1 MSIYIFTIR
10 DKKTKKLLHAEG
22 IIDYH
27 CRPNFNLDSQ
37 YLTPKDRDTVCFYEY
52 NGKYCYDEEIRHL
65 LNYEFEKVIFSLE
78 EYVFD
83 SETTL
88 KKK

>member
-10 DKKTKKLLHAEG
+10 DKKTKKMLHAES
-22 IIDYH
+22 IQDSH
-27 CRPNFNLDSQ
+27 CRPDFYLEPQ
-37 YLTPKDRDTVCFYEY
+37 YLTDKDRETLSFYEY
-52 NGKYCYDEEIRHL
+52 NGNYCYDEEIRHL
-65 LNYEFEKVIFSLE
+65 LNYEFEKVIFSFE